1 MIVSSF
7 MLISTSGKYVFSTF
21 MYANLDYTIFRMII
35 KNKPNMFFI
44 LRLFN
49 VSSSLYFI
57 FIMIFTK
64 SYLHEK
70 AASVPGKIR
79 SILMITAFPV
89 IYAVF
94 YDPAVTYLF
103 YYKSLPSASGNFYR
117 TVCYLNDAM
126 QILSYLYLIYP
137 LIRIVIK
144 SKHLYTPYKKRQMI
158 GVVVFI
164 LLTNVL
170 YTIVIKI
177 SSVRYRYDIS
187 SPISLIR
194 IRTYGVSETSEYV
207 IYSCIMFMTIAI
219 MFYLLRHF
227 NLLRYNGLISK
238 YFLKKYTQETKTNM
252 INIFHGVKNIVYSHK
267 LVLQQAMLAEGDE
280 KDRLLNQLNTTMSD
294 YISSLTM
301 LLDSNDTICDFELET
316 AYVSDIID
324 DVADEFS
331 NKTPIKIVKNYV
343 PHIEK
348 ILCDQY
354 HLKEAF
360 KNIIQNSIDAINQR
374 QPNSEGIITL
384 SISCNDG
391 HY

>member
-1 MIVSSF
+1 M
-7 MLISTSGKYVFSTF
+7 
-21 MYANLDYTIFRMII
+21 
-35 KNKPNMFFI
+35 
-44 LRLFN
+44 
-49 VSSSLYFI
+49 
-57 FIMIFTK
+57 
-64 SYLHEK
+64 
-70 AASVPGKIR
+70 
-79 SILMITAFPV
+79 
-89 IYAVF
+89 
-94 YDPAVTYLF
+94 
-103 YYKSLPSASGNFYR
+103 
-117 TVCYLNDAM
+117 
-126 QILSYLYLIYP
+126 
-137 LIRIVIK
+137 
-144 SKHLYTPYKKRQMI
+144 
-158 GVVVFI
+158 
-164 LLTNVL
+164 L

-219 MFYLLRHF
+219 MFYLLRYF
-227 NLLRYNGLISK
+227 NLLRYNRLISK

-267 LVLQQAMLAEGDE
+267 LVLQQAMLAEDDE

-301 LLDSNDTICDFELET
+301 LLDSNDTIYDFELET
-316 AYVSDIID
+316 TYVSDVID

-374 QPNSEGIITL
+374 QPDSEGIITL
-384 SISCNDG
+384 SIMREFEYVFICFEDNGIGMTSKTRKDIFKPFYTTKSFIHNRG
-391 HY
+391 TGLSYVQKIVKMHSRNVSIKSSKNRGTQFYVLLPLV